1 MTTQRSSNGMPPG
14 AGHGAAQA
22 PDLGGLRGLPAGAVT
37 IWAPA
42 HESNFGA
49 AQSLPYSGAP
59 RRQLAICYHTPE
71 EQPDDVETT
80 PDWFRR
86 PEANAS
92 TGYYADSDG
101 DLWQMVRD
109 HDFAWAQGTRTS
121 VRPNTRLPRPA
132 WWRDEYVS
140 YNTCMLS
147 IEIEGY
153 AREIADTF
161 VPGSRQ
167 FEAVAAWA
175 AFQCAKHEI
184 PVDREHHLGHAELC
198 TTKSDPGPGFPWD
211 ELLAAIAERLAAV
224 SVEARLA
231 AVEHE
236 LAALREHTH
245 GVPLPA

>member
-1 MTTQRSSNGMPPG
+1 M
-14 AGHGAAQA
+14 
-22 PDLGGLRGLPAGAVT
+22 
-37 IWAPA
+37 
-42 HESNFGA
+42 
-49 AQSLPYSGAP
+49 
-59 RRQLAICYHTPE
+59 
-71 EQPDDVETT
+71 ETT
-80 PDWFRR
+80 PDWFQR

-109 HDFAWAQGTRTS
+109 RDFAWAQGTRTS
-121 VRPNTRLPRPA
+121 VRPNTRLPRPT

-175 AFQCAKHEI
+175 AFQCAKY
-184 PVDREHHLGHAELC
+184 R
-198 TTKSDPGPGFPWD
+198 DPGRSRASSRPRRALHD
-211 ELLAAIAERLAAV
+211 EVGSRPRLPLGRAARSDRRTAGSGLGRGAGGGGRAPACRAAPAH
-224 SVEARLA
+224 ARRPAPDLGLGMTQFRQQRA
-231 AVEHE
+231 ATP
-236 LAALREHTH
+236 AARCCWRCRSRC
-245 GVPLPA
+245 